1 MKTSYKRRMLLMG
14 GIFAFCL
21 IFMAGRLGYL
31 MIGQADKYLAL
42 AKDLHQREREIK
54 APRGNIY
61 DRNGVKIASN
71 KAVYSISVIHSQT
84 KQKEKVV
91 SVLSKELQ
99 IDESEIK
106 KKVYKNSVREK
117 IKSNVDKDAAD
128 RIRKYELAG
137 VKVDEDYKRTYPY
150 NDLASKVLGF
160 TGGDNQGI
168 VGLEVTYDSYLQGK
182 PGRIL
187 TLTDGGGREI
197 DGAYEERDEP
207 VAGNDLYTTL
217 DVNLQN

>member
-1 MKTSYKRRMLLMG
+1 MLLMG

-106 KKVYKNSVREK
+106 KRFIK
-117 IKSNVDKDAAD
+117 IQ
-128 RIRKYELAG
+128 LG
-137 VKVDEDYKRTYPY
+137 KR
-150 NDLASKVLGF
+150 LRVM
-160 TGGDNQGI
+160 
-168 VGLEVTYDSYLQGK
+168 
-182 PGRIL
+182 
-187 TLTDGGGREI
+187 
-197 DGAYEERDEP
+197 
-207 VAGNDLYTTL
+207 
-217 DVNLQN
+217 